1 MTWRELLER
10 LDIARVALI
19 EGKLKAFEESTLQK
33 LNLLRTEL
41 RMSHPKALLD
51 ETIPEGN
58 VFATEVVNAC
68 APYYTVPD
76 LKQPEMVNVP
86 YRSNAELSDLFSCV
100 PDDTPKIKE
109 IIPRADGEG
118 RMVVMK
124 RDTPLIVRP
133 PDLTEVTEEE
143 LGKP

>member
-19 EGKLKAFEESTLQK
+19 EGKLKSLEEGTLQK
-33 LNLLRTEL
+33 LNLLRTQL

-58 VFATEVVNAC
+58 VFAMEVANTY
-68 APYYTVPD
+68 APYYTAPAPKPVVMA
-76 LKQPEMVNVP
+76 QP
-86 YRSNAELSDLFSCV
+86 LDDLFACL
-100 PDDTPKIKE
+100 PDDMSKIKD